1 MENTLRCPARIGHL
15 PPVAACVQEK
25 RLRELRSVIVQK
37 TQAKNSAEVVVVRQ
51 ESEQNS
57 ALDCNHEKRL
67 SDRVLRFFDLICLC
81 PGRRSAAQ
89 FLLPCRG
96 SFLLVCAPGR
106 VVASAR
112 TLCMALT
119 IAFLAFSSRLVARS
133 QLPAF

>member
-25 RLRELRSVIVQK
+25 RLRELRSVIVQQ

-67 SDRVLRFFDLICLC
+67 SDRVLRFFDPDLFMS
-81 PGRRSAAQ
+81 GSKVRR
-89 FLLPCRG
+89 
-96 SFLLVCAPGR
+96 
-106 VVASAR
+106 
-112 TLCMALT
+112 T
-119 IAFLAFSSRLVARS
+119 ISPSVQGELSSRLRS
-133 QLPAF
+133 RSRGRVGKNTLHGTYDCLPRVQ